1 MGGWG
6 GWGVGRAKS
15 QGKEGGGRLRQEGSK
30 GSSSG
35 YRCISCPHC
44 GPEVLPATFSPNAP
58 ISLWLTVTAVSSTLN
73 EGEMDTT
80 VSLCCS

>member
-1 MGGWG
+1 MGGG
-6 GWGVGRAKS
+6 GEPRARARVG
-15 QGKEGGGRLRQEGSK
+15 EGLRQEGSK

-44 GPEVLPATFSPNAP
+44 GPEVLPAMFSPNAP
-58 ISLWLTVTAVSSTLN
+58 ISLWLTVTTVSTLN
-73 EGEMDTT
+73 EGEIDIT